1 MMLSSNSIRVFD
13 ETRNQEPS
21 EPSAQEAELFL
32 RCRLVLGLS
41 HQSIARALNVGS
53 DRTVRRWEA
62 CERDIPG
69 PVWVALKFMLR
80 DAGHALLANHIE
92 RFAT

>member
-1 MMLSSNSIRVFD
+1 MPSSTAIRVFD
-13 ETRNQEPS
+13 ETRNDALP

-32 RCRLVLGLS
+32 RCRLVLGMS
-41 HQSIARALNVGS
+41 HQAIARALNIGS

-92 RFAT
+92 ELPA